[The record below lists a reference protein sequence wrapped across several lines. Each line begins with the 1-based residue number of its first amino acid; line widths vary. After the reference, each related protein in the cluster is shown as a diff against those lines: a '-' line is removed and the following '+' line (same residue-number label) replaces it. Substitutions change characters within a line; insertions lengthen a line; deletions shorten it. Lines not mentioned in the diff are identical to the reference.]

1 MNEYVSPETK
11 EYYSAYV
18 NFSGRGFPD
27 VSAHSLDPDFT
38 VYQDGEQT
46 PSGGTSAASPVAA
59 SIIALLNDA
68 RLRSGKPALG
78 FLNPF
83 IYAFGY
89 QGFTDIT
96 AGQSDGCNG
105 NDTQTGGPLAGAGVI
120 PGAHWTRLQVGTQSL
135 DSDHQTLGSCLN
147 WSMLVAVGMA
157 HGRLAYVA
165 DGCCDLHELY
175 DSRGSV
181 ISGT

>member
-1 MNEYVSPETK
+1 VSPETK

-27 VSAHSLDPDFT
+27 VSAHSLDPDYT

-120 PGAHWTRLQVGTQSL
+120 PGAHWNATPGWDPVTGFGSPDFGKLLELVDVG
-135 DSDHQTLGSCLN
+135 
-147 WSMLVAVGMA
+147 
-157 HGRLAYVA
+157 GR
-165 DGCCDLHELY
+165 
-175 DSRGSV
+175 RN
-181 ISGT
+181 GTWWTW